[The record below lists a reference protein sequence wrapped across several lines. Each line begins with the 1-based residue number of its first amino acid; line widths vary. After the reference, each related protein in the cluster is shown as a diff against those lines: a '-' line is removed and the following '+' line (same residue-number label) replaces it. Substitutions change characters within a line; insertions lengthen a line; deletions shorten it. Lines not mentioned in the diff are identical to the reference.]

1 MSGKNPTRLLSPRI
15 NYSTSL
21 TCAHVRTNV
30 FGMEF
35 ITVPHT
41 PQVLDDL
48 VEALDSRMFKALTDP
63 TRTQILKFLMMNGRC
78 DISTIA
84 ANLPQDRSVISR
96 HLNMMAEAGLLVA
109 EKETRHRF
117 YTINCENL
125 LHEFEGIVADLKT
138 CIAEC
143 CPPLQ

>member
-1 MSGKNPTRLLSPRI
+1 
-15 NYSTSL
+15 
-21 TCAHVRTNV
+21 
-30 FGMEF
+30 MEF
-35 ITVPHT
+35 ITTIQT

-48 VEALDSRMFKALTDP
+48 VKSLDSKLFKALTDP
-63 TRTQILKFLMMNGRC
+63 TRTLILKFLMMNGRC
-78 DISTIA
+78 DISTVA

-117 YTINCENL
+117 YTINCEAF
-125 LHEFEGIVADLKT
+125 LHEFEGVVANFKT

-143 CPPLQ
+143 CPPTE

>member
-1 MSGKNPTRLLSPRI
+1 
-15 NYSTSL
+15 
-21 TCAHVRTNV
+21 
-30 FGMEF
+30 MEF
-35 ITVPHT
+35 IMTSQS

-48 VEALDSRMFKALTDP
+48 VKNLDSKMFKALTDP
-63 TRTQILKFLMMNGRC
+63 TRTQILKFLMIHGRS

-96 HLNMMAEAGLLVA
+96 HLTVLAEAGLLVA

-117 YTINCENL
+117 YTINCGTFL
-125 LHEFEGIVADLKT
+125 QEFETIVANLKT

-143 CPPLQ
+143 CPPAI